1 MNNYKLRLPLVLQ
14 YLLVSGLV
22 VACGGGGS
30 GSGAGGSGAASVASP
45 GVGSGGT
52 GISIGPIT
60 GFGSIIVNQVR
71 YNIDGVTPSIKDA
84 TELKLGMVVQVTNAP
99 GASTGPTGV
108 ATAVKTAAE
117 LRGELEGI
125 VVDPAIFL
133 STLVVQGV
141 SVSVDKA
148 TVYDGFIS
156 LNALSRGNFLQ
167 VYGLPQGGG
176 GLRATRI
183 EKISTTAQLIAT
195 GSVTNLNTSS
205 SSFKIGSL
213 AVNFGTSAFSGI
225 SASALA
231 NGVVLRVRGSFS
243 AGNFIAATIEP
254 WLDAIP
260 NNTKIS
266 LEGLVSGYSPTAKTF
281 TLGDV
286 TVDISAAVFAGG
298 DAGSLNDGDKVE
310 LLHAAHAG
318 ANHAFAGAAQDHHG
332 MGVFVAFEG
341 GITVGVHFEIP
352 QLAGQRI
359 VMKQGLAGDVLERRL
374 AILLVWLVGDAVP
387 AEVFSK
393 RAEGKRGFSV
403 HDGRFHAR
411 RRR

>member
-310 LLHAAHAG
+310 LVGNFAKGVLYATNVQIRQQSGNNNNNANEPFSVTGTITQFSSPSNFQVKGQAIDASQPGVVFINGTAA
-318 ANHAFAGAAQDHHG
+318 N
-332 MGVFVAFEG
+332 
-341 GITVGVHFEIP
+341 
-352 QLAGQRI
+352 
-359 VMKQGLAGDVLERRL
+359 L
-374 AILLVWLVGDAVP
+374 AINVLVSVIGVDVVDGVLVATQVT
-387 AEVFSK
+387 F
-393 RAEGKRGFSV
+393 
-403 HDGRFHAR
+403 
-411 RRR
+411 

>member
-1 MNNYKLRLPLVLQ
+1 MTNYKLRLPLVLQ
-14 YLLVSGLV
+14 CLLVSGLV

-30 GSGAGGSGAASVASP
+30 GSSAGGSGAVSVASP

-84 TELKLGMVVQVTNAP
+84 TELKLGMVVQVTSAP
-99 GASTGPTGV
+99 EASGTPTGV
-108 ATAVKTAAE
+108 ATAVRTAAE
-117 LRGELEGI
+117 LRGELEAI
-125 VVDPAIFL
+125 TVDPATSL
-133 STLVVQGV
+133 GTLIVQGV

-156 LNALSRGNFLQ
+156 LNALNRGNFLQ

-183 EKISTTAQLIAT
+183 EKIATTTQLIAT

-231 NGVVLRVRGSFS
+231 NGVVLRVRGGVS
-243 AGNFIAATIEP
+243 AGNFIATTIEP
-254 WLDAIP
+254 WLDAVP
-260 NNTKIS
+260 DNTKIS

-298 DAGSLNDGDKVE
+298 DAGSLDDGDKVE
-310 LLHAAHAG
+310 LVGNFAKGVLHATNVQIRQQSG
-318 ANHAFAGAAQDHHG
+318 NNNANEPFSVTGTITQFSSPSNFQVKGQAIDASQPGV
-332 MGVFVAFEG
+332 VFVNGTAANLATNVPVSV
-341 GITVGVHFEIP
+341 IGV
-352 QLAGQRI
+352 
-359 VMKQGLAGDVLERRL
+359 DVVDGV
-374 AILLVWLVGDAVP
+374 LVATQVT
-387 AEVFSK
+387 F
-393 RAEGKRGFSV
+393 
-403 HDGRFHAR
+403 
-411 RRR
+411 